1 MLKAQETIQS
11 YPISLQN
18 FGVSTLAELVEDWVI
33 YRSLEPLDRRL
44 RGFKSAYYQM
54 GLDKARIPR
63 KLDPE
68 YAKAAVWFLEQMQ
81 AMRGAELQEILFIGD
96 TLSGDGQAFRNIV
109 SASGLPGSA
118 FIGSERA
125 EEPASFQV
133 EEGIATANRWSSLVE
148 WLAWNLEQGRSLDRG
163 TGVILDI
170 DKTVLGARG
179 RNDQAI
185 DLARLEGIYRT
196 IDSIL
201 GSDFDRELFEQHY
214 HELNQSKYHGLTE
227 DNQDYLAYIC
237 LVLNTGMIR
246 YEDLLEEMDKGCL
259 NSFEQF
265 TRWTETLILQG
276 AVRNEAMRQVHEALM
291 ASLRQGDPTPFKRF
305 RREEFAATLAHMN
318 NLPDETPAEERL
330 AQEITI
336 TQEVREAA
344 LWLKERGCLLLSMS
358 DKPDEASVP
367 HRTFH
372 RGMPPIHRA
381 PTHCVGVSI
390 QEELAKLG

>member
-54 GLDKARIPR
+54 GLDEARIPR

-68 YAKAAVWFLEQMQ
+68 YAKVAVWFLERMQ

-109 SASGLPGSA
+109 TVSGLPGSA
-118 FIGSERA
+118 FIGSEQA
-125 EEPASFQV
+125 QEPARFQV
-133 EEGIATANRWSSLVE
+133 EDGIATANRWSSLVE
-148 WLAWNLEQGRSLDRG
+148 WLAWNLEQGRALDRG

-214 HELNQSKYHGLTE
+214 HELNQPKYHGLTE

-246 YEDLLEEMDKGCL
+246 YEELLEEMDKGCL

-305 RREEFAATLAHMN
+305 RREEFVATLKHMN
-318 NLPDETPAEERL
+318 NLPDDIPAEERL

-372 RGMPPIHRA
+372 RGMLPIHRA

>member
-1 MLKAQETIQS
+1 VLKTQETIQS

-18 FGVSTLAELVEDWVI
+18 FGVSTLAELVGDWVI

-54 GLDKARIPR
+54 GFDEARIPR
-63 KLDPE
+63 KLDPA
-68 YAKAAVWFLEQMQ
+68 YAKAAVWFLEQIQ
-81 AMRGAELQEILFIGD
+81 AMRNAELREVLFIGD
-96 TLSGDGQAFRNIV
+96 TLSGDGQAFRNILAV
-109 SASGLPGSA
+109 SGLPGSA
-118 FIGSERA
+118 FIGNEQA
-125 EEPASFQV
+125 GEPVRFQV

-148 WLAWNLEQGRSLDRG
+148 WLAWNLEQGRSLDQG
-163 TGVILDI
+163 AGVILDI
-170 DKTVLGARG
+170 DKTLLGARG

-185 DLARLEGIYRT
+185 DRARLEGIYRT

-201 GSDFDRELFEQHY
+201 GDDFDQALFEQHY
-214 HELNQSKYHGLTE
+214 HELNQPKHHNLTD

-246 YEDLLEEMDKGCL
+246 YEELLEEMDKGCL

-265 TRWTETLILQG
+265 TRWAETLILQG

-305 RREEFAATLAHMN
+305 RREEFVATLQHMN
-318 NLPDETPAEERL
+318 NLPDDIPAEERL